1 MKLPIQLSKE
11 NPAPIYHQIEE
22 QMKALIASGQLPT
35 GTLLP
40 SIRSLSKDLEV
51 SVITTRRAYQNLE
64 YEGFIQTI
72 QGKGTYVA
80 EIETTLKKE
89 VKVSTVKQ
97 AMMDAIEIALRHD
110 YTLDEIEAI
119 FRDVLME
126 KKKVGGARNG

>member
-1 MKLPIQLSKE
+1 MKLPIQLPKE
-11 NPAPIYHQIEE
+11 SRTPIYHQIEE

-64 YEGFIQTI
+64 YEGFIRTV

-80 EIETTLKKE
+80 EIDTSLKKE

-97 AMMDAIEIALRHD
+97 AIKQAIEIAIRHD
-110 YTLDEIEAI
+110 YTLEEIEMI
-119 FRDVLME
+119 FRDVLKNIE
-126 KKKVGGARNG
+126 TRGE

>member
-1 MKLPIQLSKE
+1 MELPIQLSKE

-22 QMKALIASGQLPT
+22 QMKALIASGQLPA

-64 YEGFIQTI
+64 YEGFIRTA

-80 EIETTLKKE
+80 EIDTSLKKE

-97 AMMDAIEIALRHD
+97 AIEQAVEIAIRHD
-110 YTLDEIEAI
+110 YTLEEIEAI
-119 FRDVLME
+119 FRDVL
-126 KKKVGGARNG
+126 KNITARGGDNS